1 MEKTSSELFGICPY
15 VTTQTLL
22 SGKWSILI
30 LWHLSK
36 QETVR
41 FGQLQRMLSPITQA
55 TLTKQLRQLENYGLI
70 TRHVFPEVPPRVEY
84 ALSET
89 GREFVPVLDSI
100 GKFGEKYIHHCKD
113 MEICPANTEFSD
125 FEQKGMTT

>member
-1 MEKTSSELFGICPY
+1 MEKPSSELFGICPY

-30 LWHLSK
+30 LWHLSL
-36 QETVR
+36 QQTMR
-41 FGQLQRMLSPITQA
+41 FGQLQRALAPITQA
-55 TLTKQLRQLENYGLI
+55 TLTKQLRQLEGYGMI
-70 TRHVFPEVPPRVEY
+70 TRRVFPEVPPRVEY

-100 GKFGEKYIHHCKD
+100 GKFGESYIRSHITPETRPQD
-113 MEICPANTEFSD
+113 TVS
-125 FEQKGMTT
+125 